1 MKARLIE
8 FALRALSFFSVPAHR
23 RIGSWAGRRIYRKRG
38 RSYQV
43 TIRNIQ
49 ACYPKMTAEEQEV
62 FALESLIATAT
73 MAIET
78 QAIWFRGEK
87 LRSRIVVGVENKSL
101 FDDAL
106 ATGKGVMLLVPH
118 FGNWELA
125 GFWAANF
132 RSVTAMYRVPRIASL
147 EGLIRRLRDN
157 NGQNTTVPATPR
169 GVSAVAKAIKQGG
182 MTLILPDQQPDLSG
196 GIFSPFFGQSALTV
210 TLVNRLITKTDPVVL
225 VAYARRVEKGHV
237 VGFLEPEQEI
247 YSVDQQVSVDA
258 MNRSIEKLVATAPE
272 QYQWEYKRFRK
283 QPEGASEFYSGF

>member
-8 FALRALSFFSVPAHR
+8 FALRALSFLSVPAHR
-23 RIGSWAGRRIYRKRG
+23 RIGSWAGRRMYRKGG

-49 ACYPKMTAEEQEV
+49 ACFPQKSSEDQES
-62 FALESLIATAT
+62 FALKSLIATAT

-87 LRSRIVVGVENKSL
+87 LRSKIVVGVENKDL
-101 FDDAL
+101 FDEAL
-106 ATGKGVMLLVPH
+106 ATGKGVILLVPH

-132 RSVTAMYRVPRIASL
+132 RSITAMYRIPRIASL
-147 EGLIRRLRDN
+147 EGLVRRLRDN
-157 NGQNTTVPATPR
+157 KGQNKTVPATPR
-169 GVSAVAKAIKQGG
+169 GVLAVAKALKQGG

-196 GIFSPFFGQSALTV
+196 GVFSPFFGQQALTI
-210 TLVNRLITKTDPVVL
+210 TLVSRLIAKTDPVVL
-225 VAYARRVEKGHV
+225 VAYARRVETGHV
-237 VGFLEPEQEI
+237 VGFLEPEKEI
-247 YSVDQQVSVDA
+247 YSEDQQVSVDA

-283 QPEGASEFYSGF
+283 QPEDASEFYSRS